1 MTAYGRVFVAARV
14 TVAVVAVTALAGC
27 GTTGTAGGSTGAPS
41 PSAPVA
47 GNVIRDPEARVSD
60 WSLAVSPDGTR
71 VAAPCSSGLCVW
83 DTASGKLAT
92 TLTGRTAV
100 AWSPDG
106 TLLATEGPSPGQ
118 GSAVTVRLLSATDG
132 RVVRDLVGHQAPDT
146 TDARLGLTALSFS
159 RDGSVLA
166 SAAHDGTVRLW
177 SVGDGAAMQVLT
189 VGAARPTAVAFSPDG
204 SRLAVASVQAPVSVW
219 DVKTGAKT
227 ATLSSSPPQ
236 SYGVA
241 FSADGLRLA
250 TATRDPE
257 HVVRVV
263 DAVTGEVRA
272 TFPGTPAAHAVAF
285 RPGAD
290 VVAFTDP
297 VARVVVVWP
306 VSAGAART
314 LTGHTDGPHALAFS
328 PDGKALYSASARDGI
343 LRWDADTATLV
354 ARFERPPA
362 G

>member
-1 MTAYGRVFVAARV
+1 
-14 TVAVVAVTALAGC
+14 
-27 GTTGTAGGSTGAPS
+27 
-41 PSAPVA
+41 
-47 GNVIRDPEARVSD
+47 
-60 WSLAVSPDGTR
+60 
-71 VAAPCSSGLCVW
+71 
-83 DTASGKLAT
+83 
-92 TLTGRTAV
+92 
-100 AWSPDG
+100 
-106 TLLATEGPSPGQ
+106 
-118 GSAVTVRLLSATDG
+118 
-132 RVVRDLVGHQAPDT
+132 
-146 TDARLGLTALSFS
+146 
-159 RDGSVLA
+159 VLA

-204 SRLAVASVQAPVSVW
+204 SRLAVATVQAPVSVW

>member
-1 MTAYGRVFVAARV
+1 MTAYRRMLVAGRVAIV
-14 TVAVVAVTALAGC
+14 VVAVTALTGC
-27 GTTGTAGGSTGAPS
+27 GAAGPGGGSTGSPS

-71 VAAPCSSGLCVW
+71 VAAPCGSGLCVW
-83 DTASGKLAT
+83 DTASGKLTT
-92 TLTGRTAV
+92 TLTGRTVV

-106 TLLATEGPSPGQ
+106 SLLATEGPSGGQ
-118 GSAVTVRLLSATDG
+118 SSAVTVRLLSATDG
-132 RVVRDLVGHQAPDT
+132 RVVREMVGHQAPDT
-146 TDARLGLTALSFS
+146 TEARLGLTALSFS

-177 SVGDGAAMQVLT
+177 SVGDGRGIHVLT

-241 FSADGLRLA
+241 FSADGLQLA

-263 DAVTGEVRA
+263 DALTGEVRA
-272 TFPGTPAAHAVAF
+272 TFVGTPAAHAVAF
-285 RPGAD
+285 RPSAD

-297 VARVVVVWP
+297 AARVVVLWP
-306 VSAGAART
+306 VSGGAART

-343 LRWDADTATLV
+343 LRWDPDSATLV